1 MNITADRSVSR
12 TLLWPGVILAVDLL
26 LLIAFLRW
34 AYVEHLHITH
44 SFFYGK
50 LRFSSVD
57 GSLMER
63 WGYVKEAGIVGL
75 AAYAYAR
82 TKEFFYAA
90 YAVLFLGVL
99 SDDALRIHEYIGQW
113 LSDPALLGR
122 WGNLPSALM
131 VSGVPLAL
139 SLYGFYK
146 LPHDRKFPALMLLAG
161 FCVMAFFA
169 VVVDN
174 LHSLLIGAEHFQ
186 TASSF
191 IEDGGELLSLTLI
204 TTVWRIFMPVI
215 VPAYQSLNRAPH
227 PVVEQ

>member
-1 MNITADRSVSR
+1 
-12 TLLWPGVILAVDLL
+12 
-26 LLIAFLRW
+26 
-34 AYVEHLHITH
+34 
-44 SFFYGK
+44 
-50 LRFSSVD
+50 
-57 GSLMER
+57 
-63 WGYVKEAGIVGL
+63 
-75 AAYAYAR
+75 
-82 TKEFFYAA
+82 
-90 YAVLFLGVL
+90 
-99 SDDALRIHEYIGQW
+99 
-113 LSDPALLGR
+113 
-122 WGNLPSALM
+122 M

-174 LHSLLIGAEHFQ
+174 LHSSLIGAEHFQ

>member
-1 MNITADRSVSR
+1 MTADRSVSH
-12 TLLWPGVILAVDLL
+12 TLMWPSIILAVDFL

-34 AYVEHLHITH
+34 AYVEHLHITD

-50 LRFSSVD
+50 LRLSSVD

-75 AAYAYAR
+75 AAYAFAR

-99 SDDALRIHEYIGQW
+99 SDDALRIHEYIGKW
-113 LSDPALLGR
+113 LSDPALLGK
-122 WGNLPSALM
+122 WGNLPSALL

-146 LPHDRKFPALMLLAG
+146 LSNDRKFPALMLLAG

-174 LHSLLIGAEHFQ
+174 LHSLLIGVEHFK

-204 TTVWRIFMPVI
+204 ITVWRIYMPLI
-215 VPAYQSLNRAPH
+215 VPTHQRMNRTPH
-227 PVVEQ
+227 MMVQQ